1 MYDFAGSGSDVGS
14 WRDASE
20 DCGHSKCQLEGDSS
34 GGCNPTGGDC
44 NSNDRP
50 KKRLPFVS
58 TRMQNSIISYDN
70 YLIVYSFVY
79 MKPSKGNDGK
89 YGKYGS
95 YNGIYYMN
103 VKTEEW
109 AFVNNSTE
117 TCKLDAYH
125 TISSY

>member
-20 DCGHSKCQLEGDSS
+20 DCGHSLCQLDNDSA

-58 TRMQNSIISYDN
+58 TRMQNSIISYDK
-70 YLIVYSFVY
+70 YLIVYSFQF
-79 MKPSKGNDGK
+79 MLSERGK
-89 YGKYGS
+89 YGAF
-95 YNGIYYMN
+95 NGIYYMN
-103 VKTEEW
+103 VETEEW
-109 AFVNNSTE
+109 TFGGNLAE
-117 TCKLDAYH
+117 PCKLDSYH
-125 TISSY
+125 NISSY

>member
-20 DCGHSKCQLEGDSS
+20 DCGHTKCQIEGDSA
-34 GGCNPTGGDC
+34 GGCNPPSGDC
-44 NSNDRP
+44 NSDGRE

-70 YLIVYSFVY
+70 YLIIYSFVY
-79 MKPSKGNDGK
+79 MFPND

-103 VKTEEW
+103 VETEEW
-109 AFVNNSTE
+109 AFGGNLAE
-117 TCKLDAYH
+117 PCKHYANH
-125 TISSY
+125 NISYYYF

>member
-20 DCGHSKCQLEGDSS
+20 DCGHSKCLIEGDSS
-34 GGCNPTGGDC
+34 GGCNPPSGNC
-44 NSNDRP
+44 NSHGRH

-58 TRMQNSIISYDN
+58 TRMQNSIISYDY

-79 MKPSKGNDGK
+79 MKAGMGNV
-89 YGKYGS
+89 GKYGS
-95 YNGIYYMN
+95 YDGIYYMD
-103 VKTEEW
+103 VETEEW
-109 AFVNNSTE
+109 AYGGKLSE

-125 TISSY
+125 NISSY